1 MRLAIWMLAF
11 AAIAVWSLTAWVGH
25 GLLDWTSDWAAANA
39 DKVSSVPEIVEWLS
53 WGLRSLGNASEIIVL
68 IVWALG
74 SILIIG
80 AAGLASRFFAGRKAK
95 LSDMTQ
101 WRR

>member
-1 MRLAIWMLAF
+1 MRRGIRVLAIV
-11 AAIAVWSLTAWVGH
+11 AIVVWSLMAWAGH

-39 DKVSSVPEIVEWLS
+39 DKVSSVPETVEWLS
-53 WGLRSLGNASEIIVL
+53 GALRSLGNASEIVVL

-80 AAGLASRFFAGRKAK
+80 AAGLVSRIFAGRKAR
-95 LSDMTQ
+95 LSDMTL

>member
-1 MRLAIWMLAF
+1 MQLGIWMIAF
-11 AAIAVWSLTAWVGH
+11 VAIAVWSLIAWVGH
-25 GLLDWTSDWAAANA
+25 GLLDWTTDWAADNA

-53 WGLRSLGNASEIIVL
+53 WSLRSLGNASEFIVV

-80 AAGLASRFFAGRKAK
+80 AAGLSSRFFAGRKTKFADLK
-95 LSDMTQ
+95 K
-101 WRR
+101 WRV

>member
-1 MRLAIWMLAF
+1 MRLGIWILAIIAIAIWSL
-11 AAIAVWSLTAWVGH
+11 IAWAGHSLF
-25 GLLDWTSDWAAANA
+25 DWTSDWAAANA

-74 SILIIG
+74 SILIVG
-80 AAGLASRFFAGRKAK
+80 AAGLASRFFAGRKGK
-95 LSDMTQ
+95 LSDITQ
-101 WRR
+101 RRK

>member
-1 MRLAIWMLAF
+1 MRLAIWMLALV
-11 AAIAVWSLTAWVGH
+11 AIAVWSLVAWAGH
-25 GLLDWTSDWAAANA
+25 GLLDLTSDWAAANA
-39 DKVSSVPEIVEWLS
+39 DKISSVPEIVEWLS
-53 WGLRSLGNASEIIVL
+53 WALRSLGNASEIVVL

-80 AAGLASRFFAGRKAK
+80 AAGLASRVLAGRKAK
-95 LSDMTQ
+95 LTDMTQ

>member
-1 MRLAIWMLAF
+1 MQLGIWMLAF
-11 AAIAVWSLTAWVGH
+11 VAIAVWSLIAWAGD
-25 GLLDWTSDWAAANA
+25 GLLDWTTDWAADNA

-68 IVWALG
+68 IVWAIG
-74 SILIIG
+74 SILIIA
-80 AAGLASRFFAGRKAK
+80 AAGLANRFLAGRKAK
-95 LSDMTQ
+95 LSDITQ

>member
-1 MRLAIWMLAF
+1 MRFGIWTLAIVV
-11 AAIAVWSLTAWVGH
+11 IAVWSLVAFAGH